1 MDEWA
6 ITLKE
11 LYRIL
16 KPGGVIESMECGQL
30 KNGRDFTKDL
40 ANRVVVFMHGRDQ
53 DPYIHLKIPTH
64 LEEAGFELIET
75 TVKDIYLGK
84 YYFKGN
90 GLPLILFQTRQK

>member
-1 MDEWA
+1 VDEWA
-6 ITLKE
+6 LTLKE

-16 KPGGVIESMECGQL
+16 KPGGIIESMECGQL

-40 ANRVVVFMHGRDQ
+40 ANRVVVFMQSRDQ
-53 DPYIHLKIPTH
+53 DPFIHSKIPTH
-64 LEEAGFELIET
+64 LKEAGFEPIET

-90 GLPLILFQTRQK
+90 RLPLILQLL